1 MLNYYQTRN
10 REQRG
15 NFKSR
20 RGLVIVLAAILMVAM
35 MGFTALV
42 VDFGFISLIRNEM
55 QTAADASALAAG
67 MELAD
72 GYGPG
77 AVRTQS
83 AMMTKAQSAGA
94 AIAAANPMAD
104 RGHAYLNSTRDL
116 EFGKQVW
123 NPSTQQWDF
132 QSGVGPYTAVRTTIR
147 RDQVAQNANDAPA
160 LDGQLSLFFARVIGN
175 KTASC
180 RTKAVAALKPGDGV
194 KVTTGSSATAEVLPI
209 ALDQQTWTN
218 LLAGTGSD
226 DYSYDPATGI
236 VSSGADGIKEV
247 NIYPTGSANLPPGNR
262 GTVDFGSSN
271 NSTADLSRQIR
282 YGLNASDLSYF
293 PNHEIRFDNGPM
305 IINGDTG
312 ISAGIKDDL
321 AAIIGK
327 PRAMPLFTSVS
338 GPGNNAMYTIVK
350 LVGVRIVSVKLTGSP
365 SQKEVIVQP
374 ATFVSRQVITSTNQQ
389 VLPDSIFAPVRLV
402 Q

>member
-1 MLNYYQTRN
+1 
-10 REQRG
+10 
-15 NFKSR
+15 
-20 RGLVIVLAAILMVAM
+20 

-42 VDFGFISLIRNEM
+42 VDFGFMSLIRNEM

-77 AVRTQS
+77 AVRTQ
-83 AMMTKAQSAGA
+83 AQMVTRAQSAGDT
-94 AIAAANPMAD
+94 IAAANRMAD
-104 RGHAYLNSTRDL
+104 RSTAYLNSARDL

-123 NPSTQQWDF
+123 NNSTQKWDF
-132 QSGVGPYTAVRTTIR
+132 QSGVGPFTAVRTTIR
-147 RDQVAQNANDAPA
+147 RDQVQQSGSDTVAP
-160 LDGQLSLFFARVIGN
+160 DGPIDLFFARVLGN
-175 KTASC
+175 NTASF
-180 RTKAVAALKPGDGV
+180 RAKAVAALKPGAGI
-194 KVTTGSSATAEVLPI
+194 KVTAGSTATAEVLPI

-226 DYSYDPATGI
+226 NYSYDSQTGT
-236 VSSGADGIKEV
+236 VSSGSDGIKEV

-293 PNHEIRFDNGPM
+293 PNNEIRFDNGPM

-350 LVGVRIVSVKLTGSP
+350 LVGVRIVNVKLTGSP
-365 SQKEVIVQP
+365 SQKQVVVQP
-374 ATFVSRQVITSTNQQ
+374 ATFVSRQVITSTDQQ

-402 Q
+402 E

>member
-1 MLNYYQTRN
+1 MLAYHRVRLY
-10 REQRG
+10 EKLG
-15 NFKSR
+15 R
-20 RGLVIVLAAILMVAM
+20 RGLVLVLVALLMVAM
-35 MGFTALV
+35 LGFTALV
-42 VDFGFISLIRNEM
+42 VDIGFISLIRNEM

-67 MELAD
+67 LELAD

-83 AMMTKAQSAGA
+83 AMATRARSAGA

-104 RGHAYLNSTRDL
+104 RAHAYLNSTRDL
-116 EFGKQVW
+116 EFGQQAW
-123 NPSTQQWDF
+123 NSSAHRWEF
-132 QSGVGPYTAVRTTIR
+132 QAGSSPYTAVRTTIR
-147 RDQVAQNANDAPA
+147 RDQTAESGNSSTT
-160 LDGQLSLFFARVIGN
+160 LDGPLNLFFARFLGFN
-175 KTASC
+175 TAKC
-180 RTKAVAALKPGDGV
+180 RCKAVAALKPGVGV
-194 KVTTGSSATAEVLPI
+194 KIAPGSSATADVLPI
-209 ALDQQTWTN
+209 ALDLQSWNN
-218 LLAGTGSD
+218 LLAGSGSD
-226 DYSYDPATGI
+226 DYSFDPDTGS
-236 VSSGADGIKEV
+236 VRNGSDGIKEI

-293 PNHEIRFDNGPM
+293 PNGELRFDKGPM

-338 GPGNNAMYTIVK
+338 GPGNNAMYTIPK
-350 LVGVRIVSVKLTGSP
+350 LVGVRIVYVKLTGSP
-365 SQKEVIVQP
+365 TQKLVIVQP
-374 ATFVSRQVITSTNQQ
+374 ATFVSKQVITSTSQL
-389 VLPDSIFAPVRLV
+389 VVPDSIFSPVRLV
-402 Q
+402 E